1 MYCILAGKISK
12 DKTLSSFFLMKPK
25 ALETKDWFSV
35 AIFVFLSMFGMTG
48 LTTSF
53 LSGGMEITIQCVDSV
68 WLFLFSSV
76 CLEWPDSQPLFFQEG
91 WRSQFTLLTS
101 KQDQI
106 GALLGCIF
114 CTCHVSRYAVMTKY
128 MDSRFFVKFLPL
140 LWFYYLLILLLLGF
154 V

>member
-1 MYCILAGKISK
+1 
-12 DKTLSSFFLMKPK
+12 
-25 ALETKDWFSV
+25 V

-48 LTTSF
+48 LATSF

-76 CLEWPDSQPLFFQEG
+76 CLEWPVSQPLFFQEG
-91 WRSQFTLLTS
+91 WRSQFMLLTS

-114 CTCHVSRYAVMTKY
+114 CTMSCKQVCSHNQIHGFQVFGQIPPPSRVLL
-128 MDSRFFVKFLPL
+128 SSHSSFRFR
-140 LWFYYLLILLLLGF
+140 
-154 V
+154 